1 MILFQ
6 KNRCKGSNDSHETTN
21 EMRRTIR
28 DIFFTHQAQTTARPI
43 GLEVKKARGSY
54 IIDKDNK
61 KYLDFVAGVSAC
73 TLGHSHP
80 KVIRAVRRQMRK
92 YLHVM
97 VYGEFVQ
104 DEPVQL
110 VKLLADHLPEQ
121 LSCTYLTNSGTEGIE
136 GALKLAKRATGRQ
149 RIISA
154 NNAYHG
160 NTQGAM
166 SVMGYEE
173 RKRAYRPLIP
183 GTSFIQFN
191 DVRDLEQINEQTA
204 AVILETIQGG
214 AGFIVPTNDYM
225 IAVRERCDKV
235 GALLILD
242 EIQPG
247 MGRTGKLFAFEHY
260 NMIPD
265 IFVTG
270 KGLGGGFPVGAFCAS
285 KELMNLLQ
293 DKPIL
298 GHITTFGGHPVIAAA
313 CHATLKT
320 LLQSNLITET
330 LEKEQYIREQLQH
343 RGIQEIRG
351 KGLMLALILRTPEHA
366 QQLVKIALER
376 GLLLFFLL
384 FEKRAVRV
392 TPPLTISKKEIK
404 KGCDIILNILDEIC

>member
-1 MILFQ
+1 MI
-6 KNRCKGSNDSHETTN
+6 
-21 EMRRTIR
+21 RTAR
-28 DIFFTHQAQTTARPI
+28 DIFFAHQAQTTPKPI

-110 VKLLADHLPEQ
+110 VKLLADQLPEQ
-121 LSCTYLTNSGTEGIE
+121 LSCIYLTNSGTEGIE

-183 GTSFIQFN
+183 GTSYIQFN
-191 DVRDLEQINEQTA
+191 DIGDLKQINEQTA

-225 IAVRERCDKV
+225 KAVRERCDKV

-270 KGLGGGFPVGAFCAS
+270 KGLGGGFPVGAFGAS
-285 KELMNLLQ
+285 KKLMNLLQ

-320 LLQSNLITET
+320 LLQSNLIAET
-330 LEKEQYIREQLQH
+330 IEKEQYIREQLQH
-343 RGIQEIRG
+343 QGIKEIRG
-351 KGLMLALILRTPEHA
+351 KGLMLALILPTPELA

-392 TPPLTISKKEIK
+392 TPPLTISKKELK
-404 KGCDIILNILDEIC
+404 KGCDIIVNILDEIC

>member
-1 MILFQ
+1 MI
-6 KNRCKGSNDSHETTN
+6 
-21 EMRRTIR
+21 RTAR
-28 DIFFTHQAQTTARPI
+28 DIFFAHQAQTTPKPI

-110 VKLLADHLPEQ
+110 VKLLADQLPEQ
-121 LSCTYLTNSGTEGIE
+121 LSCIYLTNSGTEGIE

-183 GTSFIQFN
+183 GTSYIQFN
-191 DVRDLEQINEQTA
+191 DIGDLEQINEQTA

-214 AGFIVPTNDYM
+214 AGFIIPTNDYM
-225 IAVRERCDKV
+225 KAVRERCDKV

-270 KGLGGGFPVGAFCAS
+270 KGLGGGFPVGAFGAS
-285 KELMNLLQ
+285 KKLMNLLQ

-320 LLQSNLITET
+320 LLQSNLIAET
-330 LEKEQYIREQLQH
+330 IEKEQYIREQLQH
-343 RGIQEIRG
+343 QGIKEIRG
-351 KGLMLALILRTPEHA
+351 KGLMLALILPTPELA

-392 TPPLTISKKEIK
+392 TPPLTISKKELK
-404 KGCDIILNILDEIC
+404 KGCDIIVNILDEIC

>member
-1 MILFQ
+1 
-6 KNRCKGSNDSHETTN
+6 
-21 EMRRTIR
+21 MRRTIR
-28 DIFFTHQAQTTARPI
+28 DIFFTHQAQTTAQPI

-80 KVIRAVRRQMRK
+80 KVIRAVRRQMKK

-104 DEPVQL
+104 DEPVKL
-110 VKLLADHLPEQ
+110 VKLLADQLPEK

-183 GTSFIQFN
+183 GTSYIQFN
-191 DVRDLEQINEQTA
+191 DVGDLKQINEQTA

-225 IAVRERCDKV
+225 KAVRERCDKV

-260 NMIPD
+260 DMIPD

-313 CHATLKT
+313 CYATLKT
-320 LLQSNLITET
+320 LLQSNLIAET

-343 RGIQEIRG
+343 RGIKEIRG
-351 KGLMLALILRTPEHA
+351 KGLMLALILPTPEHA
-366 QQLVKIALER
+366 QQMVKIALER

-392 TPPLTISKKEIK
+392 TPPLTISKKELK
-404 KGCDIILNILDEIC
+404 KGCDIIVNILDEIC

>member
-1 MILFQ
+1 MI
-6 KNRCKGSNDSHETTN
+6 
-21 EMRRTIR
+21 RTAR
-28 DIFFTHQAQTTARPI
+28 DIFFAHQAQTTPKPI

-110 VKLLADHLPEQ
+110 VKLLADQLPEQ
-121 LSCTYLTNSGTEGIE
+121 LSCIYLTNSGTEGIE

-183 GTSFIQFN
+183 GTSYIQFN
-191 DVRDLEQINEQTA
+191 DIGDLEQINEQTA

-214 AGFIVPTNDYM
+214 AGFIVPTNEYM
-225 IAVRERCDKV
+225 KAVRERCDKV

-265 IFVTG
+265 IFVAG
-270 KGLGGGFPVGAFCAS
+270 KGLGGGFPVGAFGAS
-285 KELMNLLQ
+285 KKLMNLLQ

-320 LLQSNLITET
+320 LLQSNLIAET
-330 LEKEQYIREQLQH
+330 IEKEQYIREQLQH
-343 RGIQEIRG
+343 QGIKEIRG
-351 KGLMLALILRTPEHA
+351 KGLMLALILPTPELA

-392 TPPLTISKKEIK
+392 TPPLTISKKELK
-404 KGCDIILNILDEIC
+404 KGCDIIVNILDEIC

>member
-1 MILFQ
+1 MI
-6 KNRCKGSNDSHETTN
+6 
-21 EMRRTIR
+21 RTAR
-28 DIFFTHQAQTTARPI
+28 DIFFAHQAQTTPKPI

-110 VKLLADHLPEQ
+110 VKLLADQLPEK
-121 LSCTYLTNSGTEGIE
+121 LSCIYLTNSGTEGIE

-183 GTSFIQFN
+183 GTSYIQFN
-191 DVRDLEQINEQTA
+191 DVGDLEQINEQTA

-225 IAVRERCDKV
+225 KAVRERCDKV

-270 KGLGGGFPVGAFCAS
+270 KGLGGGFPVGAFGAS
-285 KELMNLLQ
+285 KKLMNLLQ

-320 LLQSNLITET
+320 LLQSNLIAET
-330 LEKEQYIREQLQH
+330 IEKEQYIREQLQH
-343 RGIQEIRG
+343 QGIKEIRG
-351 KGLMLALILRTPEHA
+351 KGLMLALILPTPELA

-392 TPPLTISKKEIK
+392 TPPLTISKKELK
-404 KGCDIILNILDEIC
+404 KGCDIIVNILDEIC

>member
-1 MILFQ
+1 MSQ
-6 KNRCKGSNDSHETTN
+6 
-21 EMRRTIR
+21 TIR
-28 DIFFTHQAQTTARPI
+28 DFFFTHQAQTTAQPI
-43 GLEVKKARGSY
+43 GLEIKKARGSY
-54 IIDKDNK
+54 IIDKNNK

-73 TLGHSHP
+73 TLGHCHP
-80 KVIRAVRRQMRK
+80 KVIRAVRSQMRK

-104 DEPVQL
+104 NEPVQL
-110 VKLLADHLPEQ
+110 VKLLADHLPKK

-136 GALKLAKRATGRQ
+136 GALKLAKRATDRQ
-149 RIISA
+149 NIIAA

-183 GTSFIQFN
+183 GTSYIQFN
-191 DVRDLEQINEQTA
+191 DFDDIEKINTKTA
-204 AVILETIQGG
+204 AVILETVQGG
-214 AGFIVPTNDYM
+214 AGFIVPSKDYM
-225 IAVRERCDKV
+225 KAIREQCDKV

-247 MGRTGKLFAFEHY
+247 MGRTGKLFAFEHFD
-260 NMIPD
+260 IVPD

-270 KGLGGGFPVGAFCAS
+270 KGLGGGFPVGAFCSS
-285 KELMNLLQ
+285 KELMDLLQ

-313 CHATLKT
+313 CHATLQT
-320 LLQSNLITET
+320 LLKSDLMAQT
-330 LEKEQYIREQLQH
+330 LEKERFIREYLQH
-343 RGIQEIRG
+343 KGIEEIRG
-351 KGLMLALILRTPEHA
+351 KGLMIALIMTSEELAKE
-366 QQLVKIALER
+366 LVRIALER

-384 FEKRAVRV
+384 FEKRAVRI
-392 TPPLTISKKEIK
+392 TPPLTISKKELK
-404 KGCDIILNILDEIC
+404 KGCDIILHILDEIC

>member
-1 MILFQ
+1 MI
-6 KNRCKGSNDSHETTN
+6 
-21 EMRRTIR
+21 RTAR
-28 DIFFTHQAQTTARPI
+28 DIFFAHQAQTTPKPI

-121 LSCTYLTNSGTEGIE
+121 LSFTYLTNSGTEGIE

-183 GTSFIQFN
+183 GTSYIQFN
-191 DVRDLEQINEQTA
+191 DIRDLEQINEQTA

-225 IAVRERCDKV
+225 KAVRERCDKV

-313 CHATLKT
+313 CHATLKI

-376 GLLLFFLL
+376 ELLLFFLL
-384 FEKRAVRV
+384 FEERAVRV

>member
-1 MILFQ
+1 
-6 KNRCKGSNDSHETTN
+6 
-21 EMRRTIR
+21 MRRTIR
-28 DIFFTHQAQTTARPI
+28 DIFFTHQAQTTAQPI

-183 GTSFIQFN
+183 GTSYIQFN
-191 DVRDLEQINEQTA
+191 DVGALEQINEQTA

-225 IAVRERCDKV
+225 KAVRERCDKV

-260 NMIPD
+260 DMIPD

-343 RGIQEIRG
+343 QGIKEIRG
-351 KGLMLALILRTPEHA
+351 KGLMLALILPTPELA

-392 TPPLTISKKEIK
+392 TPPLTISKKELK
-404 KGCDIILNILDEIC
+404 KGCDIIVNILDEIC

>member
-1 MILFQ
+1 MSQ
-6 KNRCKGSNDSHETTN
+6 
-21 EMRRTIR
+21 TIR
-28 DIFFTHQAQTTARPI
+28 DFFFTHQAQTTAQPI
-43 GLEVKKARGSY
+43 GLEIKKARGSY
-54 IIDKDNK
+54 IIDKNNK

-73 TLGHSHP
+73 TLGHCHP
-80 KVIRAVRRQMRK
+80 KVIRAVRSQMRK

-104 DEPVQL
+104 NEPVQL
-110 VKLLADHLPEQ
+110 VKLLADHLPKK

-149 RIISA
+149 NIIAA

-183 GTSFIQFN
+183 GTSYIQFN
-191 DVRDLEQINEQTA
+191 DFDDIEKINTKTA
-204 AVILETIQGG
+204 AVILESVQGG
-214 AGFIVPTNDYM
+214 AGFIVPSKDYM
-225 IAVRERCDKV
+225 KAIREQCDKV

-247 MGRTGKLFAFEHY
+247 MGRTGKLFAFEHFD
-260 NMIPD
+260 IVPD

-270 KGLGGGFPVGAFCAS
+270 KGLGGGFPVGAFCSS
-285 KELMNLLQ
+285 KELMDLLQ

-313 CHATLKT
+313 CHATLQT
-320 LLQSNLITET
+320 LLKSDLMAQT
-330 LEKEQYIREQLQH
+330 LEKERFIREYLQH
-343 RGIQEIRG
+343 KGIEEIRG
-351 KGLMLALILRTPEHA
+351 KGLMIALIMTSEELAKE
-366 QQLVKIALER
+366 LVRIALER

-384 FEKRAVRV
+384 FEKRAVRI
-392 TPPLTISKKEIK
+392 TPPLTISKKELK
-404 KGCDIILNILDEIC
+404 KGCDIILHILDEIC